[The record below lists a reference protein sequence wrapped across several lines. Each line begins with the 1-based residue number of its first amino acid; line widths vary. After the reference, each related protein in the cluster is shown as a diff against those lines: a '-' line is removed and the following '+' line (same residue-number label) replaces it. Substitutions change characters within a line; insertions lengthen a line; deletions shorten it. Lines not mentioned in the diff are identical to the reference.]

1 MPESQG
7 RGVGLSTKALLGQQ
21 GGGKGSGEGGS
32 DRVPLSRP
40 GVTGPLSGTGRM
52 GSCLAP
58 RLRPRR
64 GTLRQV
70 QHRVRGLAG
79 WLSRGTSGPRE
90 AGVALGREEQV
101 FWPSLAFGL
110 HGPGQRMWGD
120 RERQTVSV
128 PGDPLSERDLWPQV
142 SGIS

>member
-40 GVTGPLSGTGRM
+40 GVTGPLPGTGRM

-64 GTLRQV
+64 RL
-70 QHRVRGLAG
+70 
-79 WLSRGTSGPRE
+79 
-90 AGVALGREEQV
+90 
-101 FWPSLAFGL
+101 
-110 HGPGQRMWGD
+110 
-120 RERQTVSV
+120 
-128 PGDPLSERDLWPQV
+128 
-142 SGIS
+142 